1 MEDKEEMEG
10 IIRNKKVKTM
20 MMMMMK
26 MKMEMKRANVK
37 LLLRKTKA

>member
-20 MMMMMK
+20 MMK
-26 MKMEMKRANVK
+26 MKMEMKTANVK